1 METLWSNRRIGSFH
15 HQPTEKR
22 ERDDDKDNDN
32 ERQVQRRA
40 LWSEG
45 ERKAVVPTNRKQR
58 KRRERDDNNNNG
70 ERCGLWSES
79 ENQNKHVGRTVSSHV
94 RHGQNDNDDSHGCCV
109 SFQPPPEQPQ
119 SQHHY
124 RFMVGLAI
132 LTGPRVWQ
140 FGDRGRHIMDAACRD
155 AVLGTP
161 IARCV
166 VDRRSRSGRSHLL

>member
-15 HQPTEKR
+15 NQPTEKR

-58 KRRERDDNNNNG
+58 KRRERDDNNNG

-140 FGDRGRHIMDAACRD
+140 FGDRGRHIMDAACRN